1 VTLVVLFNGQGE
13 LRRQHVDRLLG
24 EATAAIAA
32 LLASVFESKGLSLR
46 DARDDDLQTNRIAQP
61 VICLYQLAMW
71 RTLAPLLPR
80 PALFAGYSLGELT
93 AFAVAADVEVEDAI
107 ALAEHRATLMD
118 EAVLQPAGLLAIA
131 GLPEASVEALCRTH
145 ACEIAIRNGPANFV
159 VGGSAGALERLSD
172 NACAIGA
179 IRTSRLRVT
188 TPSHTSRLAGAAV
201 KFGQFLRRGGY
212 EGLRIPV
219 VASAEGRIVF
229 SADALVSALEKQ
241 LCTRLDWDTCM
252 DAIFSY
258 RPQAVLEMGPGTAL
272 SRLLLDVDPGV
283 EVRSVDDFRHASS
296 IAQWVASRIQ

>member
-1 VTLVVLFNGQGE
+1 MTLVVLFNGQGE

-24 EATAAIAA
+24 EATAAIDG

-61 VICLYQLAMW
+61 AICLYQLAMW
-71 RTLAPLLPR
+71 QTLAPLLPQ

-93 AFAVAADVEVEDAI
+93 ALAVAADVEVGDAI
-107 ALAEHRATLMD
+107 ALAEHRAKVMD
-118 EAVLQPAGLLAIA
+118 EAVPQPAGLLAII
-131 GLPEASVEALCRTH
+131 GLPEASVEALCRSH

-201 KFGQFLRRGGY
+201 KFGQLLRRRGY

-229 SADALVSALEKQ
+229 SADASVSALEKQ